1 MNNLCIYQD
10 CKNISEYNYEDEDI
24 TNLLYCFTHKL
35 ENMINIKCKNDWCNK
50 LIKINNNEYCSWCF
64 IHSFYIL

>member
-10 CKNISEYNYEDEDI
+10 CKNISEYNYEDE
-24 TNLLYCFTHKL
+24 TTFLYCFTHKL
-35 ENMINIKCKNDWCNK
+35 ENMINIKCKTAYCNT
-50 LIKINNNEYCSWCF
+50 LINKQYNEYCSWCF

>member
-10 CKNISEYNYEDEDI
+10 CKNISEYNYEDEGI
-24 TNLLYCFTHKL
+24 ILYCFNHKL
-35 ENMINIKCKNDWCNK
+35 DNMVNIKCKTDWCKTLINK
-50 LIKINNNEYCSWCF
+50 KYVEYCSWCF

>member
-1 MNNLCIYQD
+1 MNNICIYQG
-10 CKNISEYNYEDEDI
+10 CKNISEYNYEDED
-24 TNLLYCFTHKL
+24 NNKYLYCFIHKL
-35 ENMINIKCKNDWCNK
+35 DNMVNIKCKNDWCNK